1 MRRMRRGGE
10 LVGLDLH
17 DLDLVLCHE
26 LEFEKRQS
34 TLGLALPRD
43 AATDDEVR
51 RRVAHAAEP
60 CAEGGQL
67 ADEEQVLQAVVLGPD
82 NRPAFFVNERHCC
95 RAEERRGRGG
105 RGGQLMIYLE
115 WRVVVYYST
124 PSLLSI
130 PDPRP
135 GSLLASV
142 LVAQRP
148 LCRSLPRTSRPI

>member
-1 MRRMRRGGE
+1 MRRVGE
-10 LVGLDLH
+10 I
-17 DLDLVLCHE
+17 
-26 LEFEKRQS
+26 
-34 TLGLALPRD
+34 LGLNLDHLDRVVRHGLKLEDGKAALGLVRERF
-43 AATDDEVR
+43 AAADDEVR
-51 RRVAHAAEP
+51 PREGHAAGS
-60 CAEGGQL
+60 CAEGGQVT
-67 ADEEQVLQAVVLGPD
+67 DEEQVLKVVILGAD
-82 NRPAFFVNERHCC
+82 NRPAFFVDDRHCC

-115 WRVVVYYST
+115 WRVVVCYST
-124 PSLLSI
+124 LSLLSI